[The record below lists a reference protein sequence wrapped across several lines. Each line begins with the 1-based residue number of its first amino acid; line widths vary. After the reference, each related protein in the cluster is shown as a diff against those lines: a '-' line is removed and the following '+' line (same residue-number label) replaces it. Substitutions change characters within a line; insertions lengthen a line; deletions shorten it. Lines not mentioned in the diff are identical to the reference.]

1 MDNIT
6 MKNRFDRIPNLPTL
20 PQVAL
25 KVNELLQESNVSVK
39 ILSDI
44 IMKDQAIVTN
54 ILKLVNSSFYGF
66 PSKIDSV
73 SRAILVLGFET
84 LRNAI
89 LSVSATQTLSKV
101 NSQKDFSITD
111 FWRHSIAVAVTCRQL
126 SMRIPLE
133 VPETC
138 FVAGLLH
145 DMGKVI
151 IASFFNEEFQQ
162 VNALCRSGI
171 HYLEAERT
179 VLPLSHAR
187 IGGYLAERWRL
198 PENLCNAI
206 IYHHNPKQGVAG
218 SNLATLVHV
227 ADIIVNRIMNGSEI
241 SAIITD
247 PADKLKVIKGLIENA
262 PNWFGEIQEELES
275 ACEFFKIN

>member
-1 MDNIT
+1 MDSTT
-6 MKNRFDRIPNLPTL
+6 MKKRFDRIPTLPTL

-25 KVNELLQESNVSVK
+25 KVNELIHEPNVSVR

-101 NSQKDFSITD
+101 NGHEDFSITD
-111 FWRHSIAVAVTCRQL
+111 FWRHSIAVAVTCRRL
-126 SMRIPLE
+126 SIRIPLE

-162 VNALCRSGI
+162 VITLCRSGI
-171 HYLEAERT
+171 HYLEAERS

-187 IGGYLAERWRL
+187 IGGYLAEKWRL
-198 PENLCNAI
+198 PENLRNAI
-206 IYHHNPKQGVAG
+206 IYHHNPKEGVAG
-218 SNLATLVHV
+218 SNLAILVHA
-227 ADIIVNRIMNGSEI
+227 ADIIVNRIMNGSET
-241 SAIITD
+241 SAIIAV
-247 PADKLKVIKGLIENA
+247 PADKLKIIKDLIESA
-262 PNWFGEIQEELES
+262 PTWFGEIQEELES

>member
-1 MDNIT
+1 MDSIT
-6 MKNRFDRIPNLPTL
+6 MKKRFDRMPNLPTL

-25 KVNELLQESNVSVK
+25 KVNELLQDSNISVR

-66 PSKIDSV
+66 PSKFDSI

-89 LSVSATQTLSKV
+89 LSVSVTQTLSKA
-101 NSQKDFSITD
+101 NSQVGFSITD

-126 SMRIPLE
+126 SIRIPLE

-138 FVAGLLH
+138 FVGGLIH

-151 IASFFNEEFQQ
+151 IASFFIEEFQQ
-162 VNALCRSGI
+162 VLTLCRSGH
-171 HYLEAERT
+171 HYLDAERS
-179 VLPLSHAR
+179 VLPLDHAR

-198 PENLCNAI
+198 PENLINAVS
-206 IYHHNPKQGVAG
+206 YHHKPREDVVG
-218 SNLATLVHV
+218 SNLAILVHA
-227 ADIIVNRIMNGSEI
+227 ADIIVNRIMNGDDTSPLNVASTEKTK
-241 SAIITD
+241 IIMDLFETSS
-247 PADKLKVIKGLIENA
+247 
-262 PNWFGEIQEELES
+262 NWFGEIQAEIEN
-275 ACEFFKIN
+275 ACDFFKIN

>member
-1 MDNIT
+1 MDSIT
-6 MKNRFDRIPNLPTL
+6 MKKRFDRIPNLPTL

-25 KVNELLQESNVSVK
+25 KVNELLQEPNVSVR

-101 NSQKDFSITD
+101 NSNEDFSVTD

-126 SMRIPLE
+126 SIRIPLE

-151 IASFFNEEFQQ
+151 IASYFNEEFQQ
-162 VNALCRSGI
+162 VIALCRSGI
-171 HYLEAERT
+171 HYLEAERS
-179 VLPLSHAR
+179 VLPLNHAR

-198 PENLCNAI
+198 PENLSNAI
-206 IYHHNPKQGVAG
+206 IYHHNPKEGVAG
-218 SNLATLVHV
+218 SNLAILVHA
-227 ADIIVNRIMNGSEI
+227 ADIIVNRIMNGSETP
-241 SAIITD
+241 AIID
-247 PADKLKVIKGLIENA
+247 VPADKLKIIKDLIESS
-262 PNWFGEIQEELES
+262 PTWFGGIQEELES
-275 ACEFFKIN
+275 ACEFFEIN

>member
-1 MDNIT
+1 MDSSA
-6 MKNRFDRIPNLPTL
+6 MKRRFDRIPNLPTL

-25 KVNELLQESNVSVK
+25 KVNELLQDPNISVRK
-39 ILSDI
+39 LDDT
-44 IMKDQAIVTN
+44 IMKDQAIVSN

-66 PSKIDSV
+66 PSKIDSL

-89 LSVSATQTLSKV
+89 LSVSVTQTLTKTNGSD
-101 NSQKDFSITD
+101 DFSITD

-126 SMRIPLE
+126 SIRIPLE

-138 FVAGLLH
+138 FVGGLLH

-162 VNALCRSGI
+162 VITLCRSGI

-187 IGGYLAERWRL
+187 IGGYLTERWRL
-198 PENLCNAI
+198 PENLCNAV
-206 IYHHNPKQGVAG
+206 IYHHNPKEGVAG
-218 SNLATLVHV
+218 SNLAILVHA
-227 ADIIVNRIMNGSEI
+227 ADIIVNRIMNGSETL
-241 SAIITD
+241 AIID
-247 PADKLKVIKGLIENA
+247 FPADKLKIIKDLIESA
-262 PNWFGEIQEELES
+262 PFWFGEIQEELES